1 MPLCFC
7 IAGELSKLE
16 TRVQEDGRV
25 RLLPSFL
32 NSGMTE
38 CVVKEELAPHA
49 FPLIGIKFL
58 RSLIRALARRP
69 PEACRLTLESRDWQA
84 TLNNPTLESQATAS
98 GGRRPA
104 VVLGSAGASPH

>member
-49 FPLIGIKFL
+49 FPLIGIKF
-58 RSLIRALARRP
+58 
-69 PEACRLTLESRDWQA
+69 PEKPKTSF
-84 TLNNPTLESQATAS
+84 SSATA
-98 GGRRPA
+98 GGIIQ
-104 VVLGSAGASPH
+104 